1 MPAIRF
7 LRKWVFLC
15 EENGVRIVISVLGT
29 LLLLG
34 IVPAKPTTVSVLYAA
49 SLTHAMEGPLSHAFR
64 RDEGYGFE
72 GEGRGSEALVNL
84 MKAGLRSPDVFI
96 SADDSL
102 YPGLKD
108 FGESDLVVAYAPG
121 SRFAAKLAAA
131 AAGKLSLASVLR
143 TPGLRLG
150 RTDPKLDPKG
160 EKTLAALKALGVRPG
175 GDAQV
180 FPEEDLLARVE
191 TGQADCGFFYTT
203 ETRVRGLRTIALPD
217 GIGSR
222 RGIAVLY
229 AIEVLPNAPHP
240 SAAKAFSGYV
250 LTGNG
255 RRILEQAG
263 ITYR

>member
-1 MPAIRF
+1 M
-7 LRKWVFLC
+7 RKML
-15 EENGVRIVISVLGT
+15 SALGA

-34 IVPAKPTTVSVLYAA
+34 IVPAKPATVSVVYAA
-49 SLTHAMEGPLSHAFR
+49 SLTQTMEGPLSRSFEK
-64 RDEGYGFE
+64 DEGYGYA
-72 GEGRGSEALVNL
+72 GEGKGSKALANL
-84 MKAGLRSPDVFI
+84 IRAGLRTPDVFI
-96 SADDSL
+96 SADASL
-102 YPGLKD
+102 YPGLQV
-108 FGESDLVVAYAPG
+108 FGRSDLVLAYASG
-121 SRFAAKLAAA
+121 SRFAAQLAAA
-131 AAGKLSLASVLR
+131 TAGKVSLASVLR
-143 TPGLRLG
+143 TPGMRLG

-160 EKTLAALKALGVRPG
+160 EKTLAALKALGVPPG

-203 ETRVRGLRTIALPD
+203 ETRVPGLRTIALPN
-217 GIGSR
+217 GIGAR
-222 RGIAVLY
+222 PGVAVLY